1 MPYIHLTTFI
11 AAPAERVFDLSRS
24 IDLHKTSMQKY
35 GEVPVQ
41 GTTFGLM
48 NLNETV
54 TWKAKHLFKERF
66 LKIKLSF
73 FKRPYLFIDE
83 QVEGDFKSL
92 KHEHYFKEIQN
103 GTLMID
109 QFRYEI
115 GRGKM
120 GTLLNNIYLV
130 KYMERLLNERNRLIK
145 EVAETGQWKKFLAT
159 A

>member
-11 AAPAERVFDLSRS
+11 AAPIERVFDLSRS
-24 IDLHKTSMQKY
+24 IDLHKTSMKKY

-41 GTTFGLM
+41 GTTFGLISEG
-48 NLNETV
+48 ETV

-66 LKIKLSF
+66 LKVKLTF

-83 QVEGDFKSL
+83 QVEGNFKSM

-103 GTLMID
+103 GTLLID

-115 GRGKM
+115 GRGKL
-120 GTLLNNIYLV
+120 GALLNQLYLTN
-130 KYMERLLNERNRLIK
+130 YMERLLEERNTMLK
-145 EVAETGQWKKFLAT
+145 EVAESSQWKKFLPNA
-159 A
+159 